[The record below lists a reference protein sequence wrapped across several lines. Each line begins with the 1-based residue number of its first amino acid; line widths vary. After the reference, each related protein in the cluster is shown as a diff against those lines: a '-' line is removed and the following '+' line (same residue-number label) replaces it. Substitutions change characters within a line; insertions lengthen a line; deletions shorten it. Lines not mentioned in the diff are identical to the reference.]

1 MDVVTYAQHMY
12 KVLEEREEQLKDALA
27 SDSPKDWEQD
37 KMMVGEIRGIA
48 FARMEFKA
56 LLEKNADD
64 AENIIRS

>member
-1 MDVVTYAQHMY
+1 MDVVTYAEHMY
-12 KVLEEREEQLKDALA
+12 KVLGEREEQLKNALA
-27 SDSPKDWEQD
+27 NDSPKNWEQY

>member
-27 SDSPKDWEQD
+27 SDSPKDSEQY
-37 KMMVGEIRGIA
+37 KMMVGEILGIA

-56 LLEKNADD
+56 LLEKNIDD
-64 AENIIRS
+64 AEDIIRS

>member
-27 SDSPKDWEQD
+27 SDSPKDWEQY

-56 LLEKNADD
+56 LLEKNTDD
-64 AENIIRS
+64 AEDIIRS